1 MEGTR
6 GAFWVVSYPNTLAEF
21 IHRAESRYDCTLVE
35 TPVVDPR
42 GNTLIRY
49 LVREEEGNEILAFLP
64 KIPDDIGLPPETL
77 RSLCVVLGIDPTD
90 FELP

>member
-1 MEGTR
+1 M
-6 GAFWVVSYPNTLAEF
+6 VVSYPNTLAEF

-35 TPVVDPR
+35 TPVVDSR
-42 GNTLIRY
+42 GETLIRY
-49 LVREEEGNEILAFLP
+49 IVREEEGNEILAFLP

-90 FELP
+90 FGLPPEIPSW